1 MQDYKKIL
9 NDFLPDRLFD
19 AHSHPYDSS
28 FMKSIY
34 PPERKPERFD
44 YDDYQRDMRE
54 QLGIERDFMLNMITF
69 PDKKMADL
77 SNGTLDASDLFLK
90 EQLEK
95 DPRNVGEIL
104 TLCDES
110 AEHIASRLGHP
121 QIRGLKCYH
130 YMNPAEKTFGLNVGD
145 YLSEAAWEVANEK
158 HMFITLHMV
167 KQDAL
172 ADEDNLRYIREHAKR
187 YPDAVLILA
196 HAARSFASWTGVE
209 SVEKVADLDNVWF
222 DFGAVCESPA
232 IYRIMQK
239 TGTKRCMWGT
249 DYPISNWIGKAI
261 SLGSGFYWLYNDGM
275 DRLGDVDALVPERW
289 SVAVECLMAVRQ
301 ACILADLSDDAVE
314 DVFYNNADNLFHK
327 ICR

>member
-1 MQDYKKIL
+1 MDYRKIL
-9 NDFLPDRLFD
+9 NDFLPDKLFD
-19 AHSHPYDSS
+19 AHAHPYDSS
-28 FMKSIY
+28 FLTACY

-44 YDDYQRDMRE
+44 LEDYRRDMKAI
-54 QLGIERDFMLNMITF
+54 LGFERDFMLNMIPF

-77 SNGTLDASDLFLK
+77 SNGSLAACDAFSR
-90 EQLEK
+90 EQLELDK
-95 DPRNVGEIL
+95 RNVGEL
-104 TLCDES
+104 LVLCDES

-130 YMNPAEKTFGLNVGD
+130 YMNPAEKTFGLDIGE
-145 YLSEAAWEVANEK
+145 YLPEGAWEVANEK

-172 ADEDNLRYIREHAKR
+172 ADEANLKYIRSMAKK

-209 SVEKVADLDNVWF
+209 NVDKIADLDNVWF

-232 IYRIMQK
+232 ILRIMQK
-239 TGTKRCMWGT
+239 TGTKRCMWGS

-261 SLGSGFYWLYNDGM
+261 SLGNGFYWIYEDGM
-275 DRLGDVDALVPERW
+275 ERLGDVDALMPERW
-289 SVAVECLMAVRQ
+289 TVAVECFMAVRQ
-301 ACILADLSDDAVE
+301 ACILADLSEDAVE
-314 DVFYNNADNLFHK
+314 DVFYNNADNLFHH
-327 ICR
+327 ICG